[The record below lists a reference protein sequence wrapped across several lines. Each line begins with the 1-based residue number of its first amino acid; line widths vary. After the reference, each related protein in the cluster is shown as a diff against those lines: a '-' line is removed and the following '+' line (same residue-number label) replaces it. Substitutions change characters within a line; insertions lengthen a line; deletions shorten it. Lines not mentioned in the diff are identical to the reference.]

1 MDVETIVQA
10 LEAHKRGEKRDQTM
24 VRFLAYRG
32 YVTVTPVTHPRS
44 SLKGT
49 FFMTY
54 SLRVLKTPPRV
65 GKTQVIS

>member
-32 YVTVTPVTHPRS
+32 YVTVTPVTHMQAPGPEY
-44 SLKGT
+44 LIIGITEKGREL
-49 FFMTY
+49 MN
-54 SLRVLKTPPRV
+54 RHK
-65 GKTQVIS
+65 K